1 MPGMNGD
8 EVLGPPQVEP
18 GDADI
23 PVIIVTSHELDAR
36 CAAARGR
43 AHAILHK
50 KDLSMETLERA
61 LDGIETAAR
70 A

>member
-1 MPGMNGD
+1 
-8 EVLGPPQVEP
+8 
-18 GDADI
+18 
-23 PVIIVTSHELDAR
+23 VIIVTSHELDAR